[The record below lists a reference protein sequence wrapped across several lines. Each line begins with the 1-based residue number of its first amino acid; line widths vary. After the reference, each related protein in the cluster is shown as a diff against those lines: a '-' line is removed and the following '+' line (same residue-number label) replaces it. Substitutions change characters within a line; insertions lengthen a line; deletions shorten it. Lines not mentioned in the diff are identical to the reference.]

1 MAAPQ
6 AANSAKSP
14 DTRPF
19 GVRLR
24 EDLGRLRR
32 SPRELWLIFGIKF
45 LESVAYF
52 AIYNLLNVYLSEDLG
67 YSDQSAGVITSV
79 WLTGVSV
86 IMFFSG
92 FVADSMGIRKAMIYA
107 VFSVLIGRAIMAG
120 THDEILPLVGLG
132 VSTWGVA
139 SMMPTMTAAVRRYT
153 TPETVAFGF
162 SFFYVVMNI
171 GALVAPLTVGA
182 LRKWLKGGLDLGG
195 LHLTT
200 SQVIFTIATVVT
212 ALAAWIVMRLRDD
225 TPAAS
230 TDGKPKKGPGAIFAE
245 VSKERAFWGFML
257 FVSLLVL
264 VRLIFQHA
272 HQTWPKYTMR
282 VIDKDFDWAFFWSI
296 NPAMVIVLTPV
307 MTALTRGLSAFW
319 CIVTGAFITA
329 GSVFFLVAS
338 DTVAAQVA
346 FVATLSVGECLWSP
360 RLYEYTATIAPPGR
374 EASYMGLSQV
384 PMFFAKMA
392 VGGISGYLLTQY
404 CPETGERQPHL
415 MWAIIGATTLVGPI
429 AILALRRVIEG
440 HRDEPPT
447 RQETPA

>member
-1 MAAPQ
+1 MA
-6 AANSAKSP
+6 SP
-14 DTRPF
+14 NTAHDTRPF
-19 GVRLR
+19 KDALR
-24 EDLGRLRR
+24 EDLAGLRR
-32 SPRELWLIFGIKF
+32 SPKDLWLIYGIKF

-67 YSDQSAGVITSV
+67 YSDVQAGLITST

-92 FVADSMGIRKAMIYA
+92 FIADSIGIRRAMIWA
-107 VFSVLIGRAIMAG
+107 VLSVLIGRAIMAV
-120 THDEILPLVGLG
+120 THDQVLPLLGLF

-153 TPETVAFGF
+153 NRETVAFGF

-182 LRKWLKGGLDLGG
+182 LRKWLKEGLDVGG
-195 LHLTT
+195 MHLTT
-200 SQVIFTIATVVT
+200 SQVIFSIAAIVT
-212 ALAAWIVMRLRDD
+212 ALAAFFVLRLQVD
-225 TPAAS
+225 TPAE
-230 TDGKPKKGPGAIFAE
+230 TKGPRKGPTQIFAE

-282 VIDKDFDWAFFWSI
+282 VIDKDFDWAFYWSI
-296 NPAMVIVLTPV
+296 NPAMVIILTPV
-307 MTALTRGLSAFW
+307 VTALTRKLPAFL
-319 CIVTGAFITA
+319 CIVGGAFITA
-329 GSVFFLVAS
+329 GSVFFLTLS
-338 DTVAAQVA
+338 DAVAAQVA
-346 FVATLSVGECLWSP
+346 FVVTLSIGECIWSP

-392 VGGISGYLLTQY
+392 VGGVSGVLLSTY
-404 CPETGERQPHL
+404 CPETGDRQPHL
-415 MWAIIGATTLVGPI
+415 MWAIIGLTTLVGPV
-429 AILALRRVIEG
+429 AILLLRKVIEG
-440 HRDEPPT
+440 PKAAEAAP
-447 RQETPA
+447 

>member
-1 MAAPQ
+1 MATAP
-6 AANSAKSP
+6 ASP
-14 DTRPF
+14 NPRPF
-19 GVRLR
+19 GVALR
-24 EDLGRLRR
+24 ADLGNLRR
-32 SPRELWLIFGIKF
+32 SPKDLWLIYIIKF

-67 YSDQSAGVITSV
+67 YDDVQAGWITSI

-92 FVADSMGIRKAMIYA
+92 FIADSIGIKRAMAWA
-107 VFSVLIGRAIMAG
+107 VASVLIGRGIMAA
-120 THDEILPLVGLG
+120 THDPVTPLVGLLI
-132 VSTWGVA
+132 STWGVA

-153 TPETVAFGF
+153 TKETVAFGF

-182 LRKWLKGGLDLGG
+182 LRRWLKDGLDLGG

-200 SQVIFTIATVVT
+200 SQVIFSISALVTLIAAGFVLLLQVDRP
-212 ALAAWIVMRLRDD
+212 V
-225 TPAAS
+225 AS
-230 TDGKPKKGPGAIFAE
+230 AGPKKGPTQIFAE

-282 VIDKDFDWAFFWSI
+282 VIDQDFDWAFYWSI
-296 NPAMVIVLTPV
+296 NPAMVILLTPFV
-307 MTALTRGLSAFW
+307 TALTRARSAFW
-319 CIVTGAFITA
+319 CIVGGAFITA
-329 GSVFFLVAS
+329 GSVFFLAIS

-346 FVATLSVGECLWSP
+346 FVVTLSIGECIWSP

-384 PMFFAKMA
+384 PMFFAKMV
-392 VGGISGYLLTQY
+392 VGGISGALLSAY
-404 CPETGERQPHL
+404 CPETGERQPQL
-415 MWAIIGATTLVGPI
+415 MWAIIGATTLIGPI
-429 AILALRRVIEG
+429 LIVLCRRIIE
-440 HRDEPPT
+440 RDKHAT
-447 RQETPA
+447 T

>member
-1 MAAPQ
+1 
-6 AANSAKSP
+6 
-14 DTRPF
+14 
-19 GVRLR
+19 
-24 EDLGRLRR
+24 
-32 SPRELWLIFGIKF
+32 
-45 LESVAYF
+45 
-52 AIYNLLNVYLSEDLG
+52 
-67 YSDQSAGVITSV
+67 
-79 WLTGVSV
+79 
-86 IMFFSG
+86 
-92 FVADSMGIRKAMIYA
+92 
-107 VFSVLIGRAIMAG
+107 
-120 THDEILPLVGLG
+120 
-132 VSTWGVA
+132 
-139 SMMPTMTAAVRRYT
+139 MMPTMTAAVRRYT

-162 SFFYVVMNI
+162 SFFYVVMNV

-182 LRKWLKGGLDLGG
+182 LRKWLKGGLDVAG

-415 MWAIIGATTLVGPI
+415 MWGIIGATTLVGPI
-429 AILALRRVIEG
+429 AIVALRRVIEG
-440 HRDEPPT
+440 HREDTT
-447 RQETPA
+447 RRETPA

>member
-1 MAAPQ
+1 MASPTNA
-6 AANSAKSP
+6 P

-19 GVRLR
+19 KDALR
-24 EDLGRLRR
+24 EDLAGLRR
-32 SPRELWLIFGIKF
+32 SPKDLWLIYGIKF

-67 YSDQSAGVITSV
+67 YTDVQAGLITST

-92 FVADSMGIRKAMIYA
+92 FIADSIGIRRAMIWA
-107 VFSVLIGRAIMAG
+107 VLSVLIGRAIMAV
-120 THDEILPLVGLG
+120 THDQVLPLLGLF

-153 TPETVAFGF
+153 NRETVAFGF
-162 SFFYVVMNI
+162 SFFYVVMNV

-182 LRKWLKGGLDLGG
+182 LRKWLKEGLDVGG

-200 SQVIFTIATVVT
+200 SQVIFSIAAIVT
-212 ALAAWIVMRLRDD
+212 ALAAFFVLRLQVD
-225 TPAAS
+225 TPPE
-230 TDGKPKKGPGAIFAE
+230 TKGPRKGPAQIFAE

-282 VIDKDFDWAFFWSI
+282 VIDKDFDWAFYWSI
-296 NPAMVIVLTPV
+296 NPAMVIILTPV
-307 MTALTRGLSAFW
+307 VTALTRKLPAFL
-319 CIVTGAFITA
+319 CIVGGAFITA
-329 GSVFFLVAS
+329 GSVFFLTLS
-338 DTVAAQVA
+338 DAIVAQVA
-346 FVATLSVGECLWSP
+346 FVATLSIGECIWSP

-392 VGGISGYLLTQY
+392 VGGVSGVLLSTY
-404 CPETGERQPHL
+404 CPENGDRQPHL
-415 MWAIIGATTLVGPI
+415 MWAIIGLTTLVGPI
-429 AILALRRVIEG
+429 MILLLRRVIEG
-440 HRDEPPT
+440 PKNTE
-447 RQETPA
+447 AAA

>member
-1 MAAPQ
+1 
-6 AANSAKSP
+6 
-14 DTRPF
+14 
-19 GVRLR
+19 
-24 EDLGRLRR
+24 
-32 SPRELWLIFGIKF
+32 
-45 LESVAYF
+45 
-52 AIYNLLNVYLSEDLG
+52 
-67 YSDQSAGVITSV
+67 
-79 WLTGVSV
+79 
-86 IMFFSG
+86 
-92 FVADSMGIRKAMIYA
+92 
-107 VFSVLIGRAIMAG
+107 
-120 THDEILPLVGLG
+120 
-132 VSTWGVA
+132 
-139 SMMPTMTAAVRRYT
+139 MMPTMTAAVRRYT
-153 TPETVAFGF
+153 NRETVAFGF

-415 MWAIIGATTLVGPI
+415 MWAIIGADDARRPHRHPRPAPGHRGAPRGHRRAGRRPRDGGAGTADV
-429 AILALRRVIEG
+429 LALLLRLGLIDEADGAGRPRQGARPARPCAERG
-440 HRDEPPT
+440 HRRPRGPRHDVPGQRP
-447 RQETPA
+447 RGARVVAPAPGLDGQGDRHRGSHHAGHRP